1 MKRLCLERLCFVNL
15 NCYLNSNL
23 ILRKF
28 KFVKRLCLER
38 LCFVNLN
45 CYLNSNLIL
54 RKFKFVKRLCEFKL
68 LLFKRVLNI

>member
-1 MKRLCLERLCFVNL
+1 MKRLCLERLFFVNL

-38 LCFVNLN
+38 LCFMN
-45 CYLNSNLIL
+45 LNSNLIL
-54 RKFKFVKRLCEFKL
+54 RKFKFVKRLCL
-68 LLFKRVLNI
+68 DGYVL

>member
-1 MKRLCLERLCFVNL
+1 MFCEF

-38 LCFVNLN
+38 LCFMN
-45 CYLNSNLIL
+45 LNSNLIL
-54 RKFKFVKRLCEFKL
+54 RKFKFVKRLYLERLCFVNLNCYYLKEF
-68 LLFKRVLNI
+68 

>member
-1 MKRLCLERLCFVNL
+1 MFCEFKLLFNSNLILRKFKFVKCLCLEWLCFVNL

-38 LCFVNLN
+38 LCF
-45 CYLNSNLIL
+45 
-54 RKFKFVKRLCEFKL
+54 CEFKL
-68 LLFKRVLNI
+68 LLFKIVLNI

>member
-1 MKRLCLERLCFVNL
+1 MKRLCFVNL
-15 NCYLNSNL
+15 NFYLNLNL

-38 LCFVNLN
+38 LSFLNLN

-54 RKFKFVKRLCEFKL
+54 RKFKFMKRLHF
-68 LLFKRVLNI
+68 VNLNCYYLKQF

>member
-1 MKRLCLERLCFVNL
+1 MFCEFKLLFKFEFNIEKFKFVKRLCLKRLCFVNL

-45 CYLNSNLIL
+45 CYYL
-54 RKFKFVKRLCEFKL
+54 KEF
-68 LLFKRVLNI
+68 

>member
-1 MKRLCLERLCFVNL
+1 MGLAQVGNF
-15 NCYLNSNL
+15 YLNLNL

-45 CYLNSNLIL
+45 CYLNLILIL
-54 RKFKFVKRLCEFKL
+54 RKFKFVKRLCLEQLCFVNLNCYYLKEF
-68 LLFKRVLNI
+68 